1 MARIDLSIV
10 VPLYNESENIPI
22 LYTEIKNA
30 MRKLNKKYEV
40 IFIDDGSTDRSF
52 EELEKIYKTNKFIK
66 IIKFR
71 KNFGQSAAINSGFF
85 HSKGDVVMVMDADL
99 QNDPKDIPKL
109 LDRLNEGY
117 DVVSGWRFVRND
129 PVSKKL
135 FSKISNW
142 LHKKLT
148 GLEIHDS
155 GCSLKAY
162 TKESIRDI
170 NLFGEMHRFIPA
182 LLDSKGFKI
191 SEVKV
196 NHRERRYGKTKYGM
210 PRLIRGF
217 LDLIYIKFSTK
228 YSTRPLHFFGYLGI
242 IPIILGLLI
251 GTIKVIADIILLLNN
266 EPITVSPL
274 LLFSVFLVIVGILFI
289 MFGFLAEISVRMS
302 NHQVTKQEQYIEK
315 ILN

>member
-1 MARIDLSIV
+1 MAKIDLSIV

-22 LYTEIKNA
+22 LYAEIKNV

-40 IFIDDGSTDRSF
+40 IFIDDGSTDRSY
-52 EELEKIYKTNKFIK
+52 EELEKVYKTDKFVK

-71 KNFGQSAAINSGFF
+71 KNFGQSAAMNSGFF
-85 HSKGDVVMVMDADL
+85 HSKGNVVIVMDADL
-99 QNDPKDIPKL
+99 QNDPKDVPKL
-109 LDRLNEGY
+109 LDKLNEGY
-117 DVVSGWRFVRND
+117 DVVSGWRFMRSD

-162 TKESIRDI
+162 TKESIKDM

-182 LLDSKGFKI
+182 LLDAKGFKI
-191 SEVKV
+191 GEIKV
-196 NHRERRYGKTKYGM
+196 SHRERKYGKTKYGM
-210 PRLIRGF
+210 SRLIHGF

-251 GTIKVIADIILLLNN
+251 GTIKVIVDIILLLNN

-274 LLFSVFLVIVGILFI
+274 LLFSVFLVIIGILFI
-289 MFGFLAEISVRMS
+289 MFGFLAEMDVRMV
-302 NHQVTKQEQYIEK
+302 NHQAVKQEQYIEK
-315 ILN
+315 MLD